1 VSSLADA
8 AENEPNQLNPPAPQG
23 AGAPV
28 RARTPL
34 RARLVGQADLAITLA
49 LAALIVVV
57 SFTAKG
63 GSSLHTTTGPEIAL
77 TLLGTAAV
85 ALAALLSPSGRR
97 LWGGV
102 TLLLFGALTALT
114 AISITWS
121 VAPSDSWLAANLTLA
136 YFAAFAGA
144 AALVRVASGRWTA
157 VLGGVVLA
165 ALVLSGWALLVKVF
179 PSLEG
184 VDTGTARLRAP
195 YSYWNAVG
203 LMAVIGIPGCLW
215 VGARRDGHAALR
227 ALSVPA
233 LTLLL
238 TAMLLAYS
246 RGALL
251 ATLLVVALWFAIVP
265 LRLRGAAM
273 LLAAGVGT
281 LVVGLWSFGNDGL
294 AKDGVPLDVRADA
307 GHDLGLLLA
316 TVLIVTLGAGLAL
329 AFATSKGQWPRERRQ
344 AVGGMLLVLVALLPV
359 AAVGKLALSD
369 RGLIGSIEHHWNEL
383 TDPNAAQ
390 PGNDPGRFGSAG
402 GVRARYWDDAFT
414 LWRWNDRTR
423 WAGVGAD
430 GYRSARRALQRD
442 RLRAGHAHGYVPQT
456 LADLGLSGLLVNLLL
471 LVAWLGAVAR
481 ATALLPRRK
490 LGAWAVA
497 AARARDW
504 HTPVPRRPAVP
515 WTPERIG
522 LVTLA
527 ITAIGFGFHSAV
539 DWTWSIPGTAIA
551 GLICAGWVAGRG
563 PLADPPPPGRLPGG
577 WRSNAARLRIALAA
591 GIVLVGLAGAWT
603 IYQPLR
609 ASDLN
614 EQARTAL
621 DADRAPQALA
631 KARDARDVDP
641 LSVEPLFT
649 IADALAA
656 QGRGPEA
663 IRVLQEAVELQP
675 ANPDTWRLLAEQQ
688 LAQNDTAGA
697 LRSALAAAFLDPFSP
712 VVQLT
717 LTDVRTRAGIPAT
730 ATTPAPAPAP
740 TP

>member
-1 VSSLADA
+1 MSSLADA
-8 AENEPNQLNPPAPQG
+8 PEDEPAQLNPPAPQG

-28 RARTPL
+28 RARSP
-34 RARLVGQADLAITLA
+34 RARLGAHPDLPVTLA
-49 LAALIVVV
+49 LAALIVAI
-57 SFTAKG
+57 SFTAAG
-63 GSSLHTTTGPEIAL
+63 GSSLHKTTAPEIAL
-77 TLLGTAAV
+77 TLIGTAAV
-85 ALAALLSPSGRR
+85 ALAALLSPAGRP

-102 TLLLFGALTALT
+102 TVLLFGALTALT

-144 AALVRVASGRWTA
+144 AALVRIAAGRWA
-157 VLGGVVLA
+157 AILGGVVLA
-165 ALVLSGWALLVKVF
+165 ALVISGWALLVKVF

-251 ATLLVVALWFAIVP
+251 ATLLVIALWFAIVP

-273 LLAAGVGT
+273 LLAAGAGT

-307 GHDLGLLLA
+307 GHDLGLLLL

-344 AVGGMLLVLVALLPV
+344 ALGGVLLVLVALLPV

-369 RGLIGSIEHHWNEL
+369 RGLTGSVKFHWNEL
-383 TDPNAAQ
+383 TDPDAAQ

-414 LWRWNDRTR
+414 LWKWNDRTR

-471 LVAWLGAVAR
+471 LVAWLAAVAR

-497 AARARDW
+497 AARSRDRG
-504 HTPVPRRPAVP
+504 TPVPRRPAAD

-527 ITAIGFGFHSAV
+527 VTAIGFGVHSAV
-539 DWTWSIPGTAIA
+539 DWTWFVPGTAVA

-563 PLADPPPPGRLPGG
+563 PLADPPPPARLPGA
-577 WRSNAARLRIALAA
+577 WRSKATRVRLALAA
-591 GIVLVGLAGAWT
+591 AIVLIGLAGAWT
-603 IYQPLR
+603 IWQPLR
-609 ASDLN
+609 ASNVN
-614 EQARTAL
+614 EDAQTEL
-621 DADRAPQALA
+621 DAGRLPQALST
-631 KARDARDVDP
+631 ARDAHAIDP

-649 IADALAA
+649 IADVLAA
-656 QGRGPEA
+656 QGRAPEA
-663 IRVLQEAVELQP
+663 VRVAQEAVELQP
-675 ANPDTWRLLAEQQ
+675 ANPDTWIRLSEQQ
-688 LAQNDTAGA
+688 LAQNDVAAA
-697 LRSALAAAFLDPFSP
+697 LQSALAAAYLDRFSP
-712 VVQLT
+712 VVQGL
-717 LTDVRTRAGIPAT
+717 LTDVRARAGIPA
-730 ATTPAPAPAP
+730 AAP